1 MTFELG
7 KKDWKKAFVNLYF
20 AAAASDSM
28 AQMALGYRY
37 KFGLGVQ
44 KNCSA
49 ALLYY
54 KEVAESVIE
63 MAEHSNSFPRV
74 SVC

>member
-1 MTFELG
+1 M
-7 KKDWKKAFVNLYF
+7 NLYF
-20 AAAASDSM
+20 AATSNNSL

-44 KNCSA
+44 KNCST

-54 KEVAESVIE
+54 KEVAEAVVAK
-63 MAEHSNSFPRV
+63 AEHSPAFPKVTHSVSETQQKRV
-74 SVC
+74 AC